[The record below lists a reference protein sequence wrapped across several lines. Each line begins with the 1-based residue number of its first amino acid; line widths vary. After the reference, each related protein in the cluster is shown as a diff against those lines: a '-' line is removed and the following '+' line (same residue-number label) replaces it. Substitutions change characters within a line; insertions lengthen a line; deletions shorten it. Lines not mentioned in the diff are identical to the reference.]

1 MTMLQL
7 MRVFV
12 GALTWTAQGV
22 PTIKL
27 QLFALPFNAAKV
39 TALALLF
46 LATAAIPAHADAARP
61 SFLRSV
67 ETRSNNLNP
76 FIRWTSMLVRAAE
89 EAARL
94 ESAECRFAGTAA
106 CSYQEWLRFL
116 DTLRGLSKWEQLVAV
131 NGYINARAYVPDEKN
146 WGVPDHWATPGEFLS
161 RSGDC
166 EDFAI
171 AKFFSL
177 KHLGWANDDLRIAAV
192 KDLKLGA
199 GHAVLVVYLAG
210 TTWLLDNQLKNVTDL
225 EQVRHY
231 EPVYSINGS
240 HWWLHKKIERPRDLV
255 LTVGSR

>member
-1 MTMLQL
+1 MKMLQL

-161 RSGDC
+161 PGRVTARTSPLPNSSRSSTWAGPMTS
-166 EDFAI
+166 FALPRSRI
-171 AKFFSL
+171 SSLAPATPFLWSTSPAPHGFS
-177 KHLGWANDDLRIAAV
+177 
-192 KDLKLGA
+192 
-199 GHAVLVVYLAG
+199 
-210 TTWLLDNQLKNVTDL
+210 T
-225 EQVRHY
+225 
-231 EPVYSINGS
+231 IN
-240 HWWLHKKIERPRDLV
+240 
-255 LTVGSR
+255 SRT